1 MKYTNHVVSLFI
13 GQFLAPTIAGP
24 NGPIT
29 NHMENKENKH
39 GHKIQTTE
47 DEEWI
52 VANYDFDTSI
62 KLRFSKKTS
71 ETSWIEI
78 FKYDDATKEY
88 TESLW
93 MTFCG
98 DQDYASCTP
107 AERKSDIVTIG
118 AGGGIPNQMSAEQWP
133 LNPDSH
139 PRSASPIFFY
149 EACIYDTNYDED
161 TYLGQCLEFT
171 ISNIPTNAVEDATI
185 RSKKTSVVS
194 IGDKIE
200 AIFKTQLNYSNQ
212 WIGLFK
218 KGAKNN
224 PDDSQGLES
233 DGESIGYYTGCNS
246 KEGDQG
252 EGNFLCSEKKKSGT
266 VDIDT
271 TGLARGKY
279 YLCLVF
285 TNNAPYD
292 YYKCATKLI
301 TLKPSTY

>member
-13 GQFLAPTIAGP
+13 GQFLALTIAGP

-29 NHMENKENKH
+29 NHKENKENKH

-62 KLRFSKKTS
+62 QLRFSKQTS
-71 ETSWIEI
+71 ETSWVEI
-78 FKYDDATKEY
+78 FKYTDATGNY

-98 DQDYASCTP
+98 DQDELSCTP
-107 AERKSDIVTIG
+107 SERESGIVTIG
-118 AGGGIPNQMSAEQWP
+118 AGGGIPNQMSGEQWP
-133 LNPDSH
+133 LNPDS
-139 PRSASPIFFY
+139 PLSASQNIFY
-149 EACIYDTNYDED
+149 EACIYDTIDGEDE
-161 TYLGQCLEFT
+161 YLGQCLEFT
-171 ISNIPTNAVEDATI
+171 ISNIPTSAVEDAKV
-185 RSKKTSVVS
+185 RSVKKGAFF

-200 AIFKTQLNYSNQ
+200 TKFNTKINYSNQ
-212 WIGLFK
+212 WVGLFK
-218 KGAKNN
+218 KGKNN
-224 PDDSQGLES
+224 NPSGPEGLES
-233 DGESIGYYTGCNS
+233 DGEAIGYYTGCNS

-252 EGNFLCSEKKKSGT
+252 EGNYLCSEQKRIGT

-271 TGLARGKY
+271 TDLARGKY

-292 YYKCATKLI
+292 YYKCATKVI
-301 TLKPSTY
+301 TLRQNTY

>member
-13 GQFLAPTIAGP
+13 GQFLALTIAGP

-29 NHMENKENKH
+29 NHKENKENKH

-47 DEEWI
+47 NEEWI
-52 VANYDFDTSI
+52 VPNYDFDTSI
-62 KLRFSKKTS
+62 QLRFSKKTP
-71 ETSWIEI
+71 ETSWVGI
-78 FKYDDATKEY
+78 FKYNDATEKY

-98 DQDYASCTP
+98 DQNQVSCTSS
-107 AERKSDIVTIG
+107 ERKSDIVTIG
-118 AGGGIPNQMSAEQWP
+118 AGGGIPNQMYGEQWP
-133 LNPDSH
+133 LNPDS
-139 PRSASPIFFY
+139 PLSASQNLFY
-149 EACIYDTNYDED
+149 EACIYDTIDGED
-161 TYLGQCLEFT
+161 DYLGQCLEFT
-171 ISNIPTNAVEDATI
+171 ISNIPPNAVEDANI
-185 RSKKTSVVS
+185 WSKRTYVFS
-194 IGDKIE
+194 IGEKIE

-224 PDDSQGLES
+224 PDGSEGLES
-233 DGESIGYYTGCNS
+233 DGESISYYTGCNS

-252 EGNFLCSEKKKSGT
+252 DGKFLCSKKKQSGT

-271 TGLARGKY
+271 TGLAKGKY

-292 YYKCATKLI
+292 YYKCAKRLI
-301 TLKPSTY
+301 TLN